1 MIIIYRTRPSNG
13 ARDLVESLGNC
24 RRGRE
29 NSVRAPRFG
38 DKVVCWGD
46 SLNLQGIEVLNGVPI
61 INKYEDAVKLKAA
74 NVPTVEVSRTRPAN
88 QGGGFAPRPNYRPT
102 AVQTTDGTLT
112 EAQVRTAL
120 QLMNSYLQA
129 PLTPLPSVEW
139 LGRKFNH
146 VGGGDLL
153 STQSSYDYWSKK
165 EDLIE
170 EYRVHSFL
178 GKSIRAGKKV
188 QGAEGVS
195 TVHPWIRSHD
205 GGWHLAY
212 DGFSSTKEMRK
223 LAKQAVEALGLNFGA
238 VDIGKTREGKLIV
251 LEVNRA
257 PGLEGGTIN
266 AYSDAISKWYRGEFE
281 VESEDR
287 RAA

>member
-24 RRGRE
+24 RRGRD
-29 NSVRAPRFG
+29 NSVRPPRNG

-61 INKYEDAVKLKAA
+61 INKYEDAIKLKAA
-74 NVPTVEVSRTRPAN
+74 NVPTIEVSRSRPQN
-88 QGGGFAPRPNYRPT
+88 QGGGFAPRRDYLLPRGLGLSLNESEVTAWVRAMQNYLST
-102 AVQTTDGTLT
+102 
-112 EAQVRTAL
+112 
-120 QLMNSYLQA
+120 
-129 PLTPLPSVEW
+129 PLTPLPSIEW
-139 LGRKFNH
+139 LGRKYNH
-146 VGGGDLL
+146 VGGNDLL